1 MKLIS
6 LFYRDGTSDKV
17 YRAEIVPDGAEY
29 RVNFQF
35 GRRGT
40 KLAEGTKTRI
50 PVSLALAENIFA
62 KLVAEKR
69 GKGYTEE
76 AGGTPFDGDTVAL
89 GEILPHPKKTLISAA
104 EMQARIISD
113 GGNAQRKYD
122 CELGRLDI
130 GGGTVLLGE
139 KMRRKSG
146 GFYTAADLAMFEKF
160 PQGWFAAFTVETW
173 GGGNMLIR
181 SELDRQRILS
191 SLTLPAGVII
201 AERVYNV
208 ADCMDSGAEGVVW
221 RAWDA
226 PWSAGMLCCKQL
238 GIWPCRIIKT
248 GGTQSVQI
256 ADAATGELRG
266 NLKLGGGK
274 VDRVR
279 VGSIVKVEGLG
290 LTNDGFIREP
300 RPCKDT
306 ADSWLVKF

>member
-1 MKLIS
+1 MKSIS

-89 GEILPHPKKTLISAA
+89 GEILPHPRKNLISAE

-139 KMRRKSG
+139 KMMRRKSG
-146 GFYTAADLAMFEKF
+146 GFYTAADRVAFDKF
-160 PQGWFAAFTVETW
+160 GEFFAAFTVEVW
-173 GGGNMLIR
+173 RGGNALCLPEHERQTMLN
-181 SELDRQRILS
+181 
-191 SLTLPAGVII
+191 SLTLPAGVIQ
-201 AERVYNV
+201 AEPVYNV